1 MNSFQAIFLGL
12 IQGLTEFIPVS
23 SSGHLVIAQYF
34 LDIKEDQI
42 LFNVILHIG
51 TLIPIFIIFWQDIKD
66 MILLKKEKRKETFY
80 ILLAIIPTG
89 IIGVLFE
96 DFFEN
101 LFANAYLTAL
111 MLIVTGLILYITEKI
126 DGGEK
131 EVEELKFWQPLLVG
145 LAQGGA
151 IIPGISRSGT
161 TIAASLFQGLNRK
174 AAARFSFLMSI
185 PVIGG
190 AGFLQLLKVL
200 ESGSFN
206 LELKI
211 VLLGFFSAVVSGYFA
226 IKLLVKLVNQEKL
239 SVFAYYCWILGLIII
254 LGCAHRGIINT
265 INYAKEITG
274 IDDIYMVIGGTHTA
288 NASEQR
294 MNSTINE
301 IKRMDVKK
309 IGVSHC
315 TGLVSGCKLSRELG
329 KEIFFHN
336 NAGSTIK
343 YEDDSLK
350 INEF

>member
-1 MNSFQAIFLGL
+1 LNSFQAVFLGL

-23 SSGHLVIAQYF
+23 SSGHLVIAQHF
-34 LDIKEDQI
+34 FEIQEEQI

-66 MILLKKEKRKETFY
+66 MLLLKKEKRKETFY

-96 DFFEN
+96 DFFER
-101 LFANAYLTAL
+101 LFSNAYLTAL
-111 MLIVTGLILYITEKI
+111 MLIVTGLILYVTEKI

-161 TIAASLFQGLNRK
+161 TIAASLFQGLNRE

-190 AGFLQLLKVL
+190 AGFLQFLNVV
-200 ESGSFN
+200 ESGSFK

-211 VLLGFFSAVVSGYFA
+211 VLLGFFSAVISGYLA
-226 IKLLVKLVNQEKL
+226 IKILLKVLAEKKLDYF
-239 SVFAYYCWILGLIII
+239 SYYCWLAAAAVIII
-254 LGCAHRGIINT
+254 NFI
-265 INYAKEITG
+265 
-274 IDDIYMVIGGTHTA
+274 
-288 NASEQR
+288 S
-294 MNSTINE
+294 
-301 IKRMDVKK
+301 
-309 IGVSHC
+309 
-315 TGLVSGCKLSRELG
+315 
-329 KEIFFHN
+329 
-336 NAGSTIK
+336 
-343 YEDDSLK
+343 
-350 INEF
+350 

>member
-1 MNSFQAIFLGL
+1 MNSFQAVFLGL

-23 SSGHLVIAQYF
+23 SSGHLVIVQSF
-34 LDIKEDQI
+34 LNIKEDQI

-96 DFFEN
+96 DFFEK

-126 DGGEK
+126 ESGVK

-145 LAQGGA
+145 LAQGAA
-151 IIPGISRSGT
+151 IIPGISRSGS
-161 TIAASLFQGLNRK
+161 TIAASLFQGLNRE

-190 AGFLQLLKVL
+190 AGFLQFLKVV
-200 ESGSFN
+200 ETDAFN

-211 VLLGFFSAVVSGYFA
+211 VLFGFLAAVISGYLA
-226 IKLLVKLVNQEKL
+226 IKILLKVLAEKKLNYF
-239 SVFAYYCWILGLIII
+239 SYYCWFVAAVVIFINLI
-254 LGCAHRGIINT
+254 
-265 INYAKEITG
+265 
-274 IDDIYMVIGGTHTA
+274 
-288 NASEQR
+288 
-294 MNSTINE
+294 
-301 IKRMDVKK
+301 
-309 IGVSHC
+309 
-315 TGLVSGCKLSRELG
+315 
-329 KEIFFHN
+329 
-336 NAGSTIK
+336 
-343 YEDDSLK
+343 
-350 INEF
+350 

>member
-1 MNSFQAIFLGL
+1 MNIFEAVFLGL

-96 DFFEN
+96 DIFES
-101 LFANAYLTAL
+101 LFSNAYLTAL
-111 MLIVTGLILYITEKI
+111 MLIVTGIILYVTELI
-126 DGGEK
+126 EGGVK
-131 EVEELKFWQPLLVG
+131 DVEALKFWQPLLVG
-145 LAQGGA
+145 IAQGGA

-161 TIAASLFQGLNRK
+161 TIAASLFQGLNRE

-190 AGFLQLLKVL
+190 AGFLQFLNVV

-211 VLLGFFSAVVSGYFA
+211 VLLGFFSAVISGYFA
-226 IKLLVKLVNQEKL
+226 IKILLKVLAEKKLNYF
-239 SVFAYYCWILGLIII
+239 SYYCWAAALIVIF
-254 LGCAHRGIINT
+254 INT
-265 INYAKEITG
+265 IN
-274 IDDIYMVIGGTHTA
+274 
-288 NASEQR
+288 
-294 MNSTINE
+294 
-301 IKRMDVKK
+301 
-309 IGVSHC
+309 
-315 TGLVSGCKLSRELG
+315 
-329 KEIFFHN
+329 
-336 NAGSTIK
+336 
-343 YEDDSLK
+343 
-350 INEF
+350 